1 MSYIDVAY
9 VKDRV
14 RERLLTDVT
23 DDTEPLTGAIVDA
36 KIINAI
42 TTIEARLNIILRKI
56 YTIPLTKNSI
66 PDTTAYEDSLEV
78 IKDLILRNV
87 MFLLHI
93 QANIQDIPQEYI
105 DAKLEFD
112 DLESGKTIFNI
123 QGIKLVSNLT
133 NMITS
138 NKLSTDKIYNSD
150 LWKTY

>member
-1 MSYIDVAY
+1 MSYIDVTY

-14 RERLLTDVT
+14 RERLLIDVT

-42 TTIEARLNIILRKI
+42 TTIEARLNIILRKT
-56 YTIPLTKNSI
+56 YTITLTENSI

-78 IKDLILRNV
+78 IKDLVLRNV

-93 QANIQDIPQEYI
+93 QANLQDIPQEYI

-123 QGIKLVSNLT
+123 QGIELVSNLT

-138 NKLSTDKIYNSD
+138 NKVSTDKVYNSV
-150 LWKTY
+150 LWDTY